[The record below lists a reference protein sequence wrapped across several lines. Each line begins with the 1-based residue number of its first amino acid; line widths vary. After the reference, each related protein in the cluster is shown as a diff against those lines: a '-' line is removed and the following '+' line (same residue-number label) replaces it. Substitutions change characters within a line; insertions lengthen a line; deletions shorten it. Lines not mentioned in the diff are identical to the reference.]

1 MKKIL
6 TVLILCVL
14 MGCVSL
20 SKTEVEQMEINK
32 DPIEA
37 VNLFHRYNSTLEGD
51 MEDYCV
57 SAILSS
63 IGTLGLALP
72 AVPYYCFSYDVEK
85 LSVPGTRFD
94 CVNGSN
100 SDECIVYRR
109 TIKESKINYFDYKR
123 FLPEDTAIKTED
135 DFLAMVNYYELRHL
149 CDKLAE
155 KTTEEKQQCKDLIE
169 NNTRM
174 MATKK
179 PKCKDLYVM
188 NDDWK
193 VYKYEY
199 SDWTVSF
206 LEEKTDYNN
215 YLKEVSGFY
224 NWANDYHSNN
234 DFDSSF
240 FKKTFIV
247 TGIVD
252 RNTLKIHKPEYSKK
266 EALETAHQLLNDYAE
281 EYGCDIGDWK
291 SELRKSGAYL

>member
-1 MKKIL
+1 MGKMLIVL
-6 TVLILCVL
+6 TLCVL
-14 MGCVSL
+14 TGCVSL

-51 MEDYCV
+51 MEDNCV

-94 CVNGSN
+94 CVNGSD

-109 TIKESKINYFDYKR
+109 TMKESKINYFDYKR
-123 FLPEDTAIKTED
+123 FLPEDTAIKTET
-135 DFLAMVNYYELRHL
+135 DFLAMVNYYELRYL

-179 PKCKDLYVM
+179 PKCKDLYVT
-188 NDDWK
+188 DVSKD
-193 VYKYEY
+193 YEELLQR
-199 SDWTVSF
+199 VA
-206 LEEKTDYNN
+206 
-215 YLKEVSGFY
+215 SGY
-224 NWANDYHSNN
+224 NWMIDHDPY
-234 DFDSSF
+234 
-240 FKKTFIV
+240 
-247 TGIVD
+247 GYVD
-252 RNTLKIHKPEYSKK
+252 VLIESGYTNKSILQSAYQPVLSKR
-266 EALETAHQLLNDYAE
+266 EALEESLQRLRVFADE
-281 EYGCDIGDWK
+281 KFCDIGDWK
-291 SELRKSGAYL
+291 SDLRKVGAYL

>member
-1 MKKIL
+1 MGKMLIVL
-6 TVLILCVL
+6 TLCVL
-14 MGCVSL
+14 TGCVSL

-51 MEDYCV
+51 MEDNCV

-94 CVNGSN
+94 CVNGSD

-109 TIKESKINYFDYKR
+109 TMKESKINYFDYKR
-123 FLPEDTAIKTED
+123 FLPEDTAIKTET
-135 DFLAMVNYYELRHL
+135 DFLAMVNYYELRYL

-179 PKCKDLYVM
+179 PKCKDLYVT
-188 NDDWK
+188 DVSKD
-193 VYKYEY
+193 YEELLQR
-199 SDWTVSF
+199 VA
-206 LEEKTDYNN
+206 
-215 YLKEVSGFY
+215 SGY
-224 NWANDYHSNN
+224 NWMIDHDPY
-234 DFDSSF
+234 
-240 FKKTFIV
+240 
-247 TGIVD
+247 GYVD
-252 RNTLKIHKPEYSKK
+252 VLIESGYTNKSILQSAYQPVLSKR
-266 EALETAHQLLNDYAE
+266 EALEESLQRLRVFADENFVILV
-281 EYGCDIGDWK
+281 IG
-291 SELRKSGAYL
+291 SLI

>member
-1 MKKIL
+1 MGKKLIVL
-6 TVLILCVL
+6 TLCVL
-14 MGCVSL
+14 TACVSL

-51 MEDYCV
+51 MEEDCV

-63 IGTLGLALP
+63 IVTLGLALP

-155 KTTEEKQQCKDLIE
+155 KTTEEKQHCKDLIE

-179 PKCKDLYVM
+179 PKCKDLYVTDVSKDYDELLQRVASGYNWM
-188 NDDWK
+188 IDHDP
-193 VYKYEY
+193 YEY
-199 SDWTVSF
+199 IDV
-206 LEEKTDYNN
+206 LIE
-215 YLKEVSGFY
+215 SGY
-224 NWANDYHSNN
+224 TNKSILQSAYQP
-234 DFDSSF
+234 
-240 FKKTFIV
+240 V
-247 TGIVD
+247 
-252 RNTLKIHKPEYSKK
+252 LSKR
-266 EALETAHQLLNDYAE
+266 EALEESLQRLRVFADERL
-281 EYGCDIGDWK
+281 CDIGDWK
-291 SELRKSGAYL
+291 SDLRKVGAYL